1 MPGPAS
7 PAPAFKEWAV
17 VVRALLSGEQI
28 LDVRKGGLRE
38 DERRFD
44 LRATRF
50 WLYPTTEH
58 QRVDLV
64 KPAYRRWVEEPR
76 EPRAAASPIVFEGW
90 ADVAAVAR
98 ITEPEELA
106 KLDSKLVWT
115 SDYTESRLRWKRRE
129 PLMVLALRTYRLDE
143 PLVAPWRDEYA
154 GCSSW
159 VQLDGGPPDP
169 GELASEPALT
179 DESFAARL
187 ELVSRELPGAFA
199 PPE

>member
-1 MPGPAS
+1 
-7 PAPAFKEWAV
+7 
-17 VVRALLSGEQI
+17 VRALLSGEQI

-38 DERRFD
+38 EERRFD
-44 LRATRF
+44 LRSTRF

-58 QRVDLV
+58 QRLDLV
-64 KPAYRRWVEEPR
+64 KPAYRRWVDEPGDQS
-76 EPRAAASPIVFEGW
+76 AATSPLVFEGW

-115 SDYTESRLRWKRRE
+115 SDYTATRLRWKRRE
-129 PLMVLALRTYRLDE
+129 PLVVLALRAYRLEE
-143 PLVAPWRDEYA
+143 PVVAPWRDDYA

-159 VQLDGGPPDP
+159 VQVEGMPADP

-199 PPE
+199 PPG